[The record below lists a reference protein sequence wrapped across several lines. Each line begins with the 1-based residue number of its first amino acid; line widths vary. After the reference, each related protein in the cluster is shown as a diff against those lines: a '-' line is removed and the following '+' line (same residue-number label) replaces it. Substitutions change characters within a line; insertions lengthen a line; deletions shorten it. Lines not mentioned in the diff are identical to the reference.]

1 MYFHSGRSALTIL
14 FYTEV
19 STIASQELLINEEI
33 RDREV
38 RLIDEKGNQ
47 QGVVALD
54 VALRMAEEADLDL
67 VKIAPQAVPP
77 VCKIMDYGKY
87 RFEQTK
93 REKEQKKNQKV
104 IEIKEIRLSATI
116 DQHDMEV
123 KAKACTKFLSDGN
136 KVKVSIRFKGRQA
149 RHGDIG
155 LDVMNAFFEMVK
167 DSAAIGPPCKAGGTQ
182 YVHDTCT
189 KSKLNYFSKRRKYP
203 MPKIKTHRGAAKR
216 FSLTKN
222 GKIKRGKAYKS
233 HILTKKTTK
242 RLRGLRKPAILPSAK
257 PRRFASSFRI
267 SKEEDQQWQGLRGR

>member
-1 MYFHSGRSALTIL
+1 MYFHSGRYALTIL

-136 KVKVSIRFKGRQA
+136 
-149 RHGDIG
+149 
-155 LDVMNAFFEMVK
+155 
-167 DSAAIGPPCKAGGTQ
+167 
-182 YVHDTCT
+182 
-189 KSKLNYFSKRRKYP
+189 
-203 MPKIKTHRGAAKR
+203 
-216 FSLTKN
+216 
-222 GKIKRGKAYKS
+222 
-233 HILTKKTTK
+233 
-242 RLRGLRKPAILPSAK
+242 
-257 PRRFASSFRI
+257 
-267 SKEEDQQWQGLRGR
+267 

>member
-136 KVKVSIRFKGRQA
+136 KVKVSIRFRGREMA
-149 RHGDIG
+149 HTNIG
-155 LDVMNAFFEMVK
+155 EQLLRDF
-167 DSAAIGPPCKAGGTQ
+167 
-182 YVHDTCT
+182 
-189 KSKLNYFSKRRKYP
+189 
-203 MPKIKTHRGAAKR
+203 AAKCADIANLDKQPKLEGR
-216 FSLTKN
+216 NMSMFLSPKPQNTN
-222 GKIKRGKAYKS
+222 N
-233 HILTKKTTK
+233 KK
-242 RLRGLRKPAILPSAK
+242 
-257 PRRFASSFRI
+257 
-267 SKEEDQQWQGLRGR
+267 